1 MTAQPRE
8 ACPTAALAPAEVPAP
23 PAAPGL
29 RLLPVPRVQPDP
41 APAPGSDPAPG
52 PGPGYVQGTLAVD
65 FRRRTEDSYFGPQAT
80 GRADLPELRD
90 WARRL
95 VQVMLEVTD
104 GVRPDR
110 QLRRWVTP
118 EVHRRLARRGL
129 LARQRRQRLRHAPR
143 VRALTVCH
151 PTDGVGEVSAVVVHE
166 GRTRAMALRFVGVD
180 GRWLVTV
187 LELG

>member
-1 MTAQPRE
+1 MSAQPKVH
-8 ACPTAALAPAEVPAP
+8 CPPQIGSAAAP
-23 PAAPGL
+23 PRL
-29 RLLPVPRVQPDP
+29 RLLPVPRVQPEPRP
-41 APAPGSDPAPG
+41 ATAAAGEAGGLAD
-52 PGPGYVQGTLAVD
+52 PGYVQGTLAVD
-65 FRRRTEDSYFGPQAT
+65 FRRRAEDSYFGPQAT
-80 GRADLPELRD
+80 GHSELPDLRD

-95 VQVMLEVTD
+95 VQVMLEVMD

-129 LARQRRQRLRHAPR
+129 LARQRGQRLRHAPQ

-151 PTDGVGEVSAVVVHE
+151 PADGVGEVSAVVVHE
-166 GRTRAMALRFVGVD
+166 GRVRAMALRFSGVD